1 MQIQP
6 KASSNG
12 IDVIH
17 VSSNND
23 QSIQKYITNVRHMSE
38 KRLPEFMISG

>member
-6 KASSNG
+6 KASSNS
-12 IDVIH
+12 IDIIH
-17 VSSNND
+17 VSSNNN
-23 QSIQKYITNVRHMSE
+23 QSIQKYITNVRQMSE